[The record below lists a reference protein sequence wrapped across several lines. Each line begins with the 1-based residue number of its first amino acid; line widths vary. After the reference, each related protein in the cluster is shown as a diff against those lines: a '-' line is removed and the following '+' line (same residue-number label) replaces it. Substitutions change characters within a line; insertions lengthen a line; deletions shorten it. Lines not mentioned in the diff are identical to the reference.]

1 MKRRIG
7 LLGNKLM
14 TEIDSESELNKN
26 EIGISLDQNKEIS
39 GVQVLDENRRISSIY
54 KKFDINRY
62 KVYLMAFNSEAE
74 SIEYLDI
81 TPLIYLGNK
90 YEVDFDTKSIHS
102 KVMEEHE
109 KNSDMFNMYI
119 NYKDVNNTV
128 GKIYIMFCFTI
139 IDTFKYSSVEQYF
152 ADLLSEL
159 NNEIY
164 NSELIACVTVGMIK
178 QNVIYRDLPDI
189 TFPTIHYNGNE
200 IKIIND
206 DSFPNDYVGLNS
218 NYFCGDLTEKTFD
231 TSQNSEVLAA
241 IINFSTLLHSIED
254 EGHMYIGF
262 LPTVKIKLL
271 ITPDDLDE
279 NGKLK

>member
-26 EIGISLDQNKEIS
+26 EIGISLDQNKEIC

-62 KVYLMAFNSEAE
+62 KVYLMMTGSSMSE
-74 SIEYLDI
+74 IEYLDI

-90 YEVDFDTKSIHS
+90 YEADFDTKSIHS
-102 KVMEEHE
+102 KVNEEYE
-109 KNSDMFNMYI
+109 KNPDMFNMYI
-119 NYKDVNNTV
+119 NYKDANNTI
-128 GKIYIMFCFTI
+128 GKINTNFWFAI
-139 IDTFKYSSVEQYF
+139 IDTFKYSSVEQYS
-152 ADLLSEL
+152 ADLLSDL
-159 NNEIY
+159 NTEIY
-164 NSELIACVTVGMIK
+164 NGELIMGVLAGIIK
-178 QNVIYRDLPDI
+178 QNVIYRDLPNI

-206 DSFPNDYVGLNS
+206 DEFPDNYMGLNY
-218 NYFCGDLTEKTFD
+218 NIFNGDLTEKTFD

-241 IINFSTLLHSIED
+241 IINFNTVLHSIED
-254 EGHMYIGF
+254 EGHMYIVI